1 MISFY
6 SGKSLYYFSKVT
18 LRVIQGSLFPAYT
31 WIIWLYGKW
40 VLALFICHQF
50 QLHILSFVT
59 SPLQQL
65 WDWVYYVHSIEKI
78 LKPICNFSL
87 KMWIQ
92 TSKMN
97 KNDYQ
102 KDFYPGK
109 QAQVE
114 SIFIISKESGV
125 LKCTSILKVISRVL
139 HIFIVEH
146 TWKLYPWPCIWVKVL
161 QLILMVSEILKFSP
175 PAYLCIFFA
184 INSKIWQQVIL
195 FNWHRKAI

>member
-1 MISFY
+1 
-6 SGKSLYYFSKVT
+6 
-18 LRVIQGSLFPAYT
+18 
-31 WIIWLYGKW
+31 
-40 VLALFICHQF
+40 
-50 QLHILSFVT
+50 
-59 SPLQQL
+59 
-65 WDWVYYVHSIEKI
+65 
-78 LKPICNFSL
+78 
-87 KMWIQ
+87 MWIQ

-184 INSKIWQQVIL
+184 INSKMTASDLV
-195 FNWHRKAI
+195 